1 MADPPDVSRRLG
13 DMEVDEPWHGYM
25 LLSSLVTGAFGV
37 AAIANGDP
45 GLIVLGV
52 LILLLII
59 AAGWLSRFWVIV
71 DHLDPIPKT
80 VIWIAAI
87 PGGAVAI
94 AVLWTFKFIHD
105 VLNHR

>member
-1 MADPPDVSRRLG
+1 MF
-13 DMEVDEPWHGYM
+13 
-25 LLSSLVTGAFGV
+25 LSSLVTGAFGI

-59 AAGWLSRFWVIV
+59 ASGWLSHFWITV

-80 VIWIAAI
+80 VVWTAAI
-87 PGGAVAI
+87 PGGAVTF

-105 VLNHR
+105 VLSHR